1 MLVAPPP
8 DMIRI
13 MNAVTKGDHQLSG
26 SLILIGWRSL
36 SLSNLM
42 HNASKP
48 EYTVENEILYLWSL
62 ALKLRDNQAYPVF
75 IYGK

>member
-13 MNAVTKGDHQLSG
+13 MNAATKGDRQLSG

-42 HNASKP
+42 YNASKP
-48 EYTVENEILYLWSL
+48 ERAVRMKSCTCG
-62 ALKLRDNQAYPVF
+62 ALC
-75 IYGK
+75 